1 MVGLIC
7 LWNSYRIGCG
17 TVIMSVLEVV
27 VCWNFDALVWSCLL
41 CVLLVACCV
50 QCVVLAYVVLVLRY
64 LLFAWPVHLGLY
76 CWCRE
81 KN

>member
-1 MVGLIC
+1 MYMRLPE
-7 LWNSYRIGCG
+7 
-17 TVIMSVLEVV
+17 LEGAMFVDEID
-27 VCWNFDALVWSCLL
+27 NGMH
-41 CVLLVACCV
+41 V
-50 QCVVLAYVVLVLRY
+50 QCVVLACVVLVLRY